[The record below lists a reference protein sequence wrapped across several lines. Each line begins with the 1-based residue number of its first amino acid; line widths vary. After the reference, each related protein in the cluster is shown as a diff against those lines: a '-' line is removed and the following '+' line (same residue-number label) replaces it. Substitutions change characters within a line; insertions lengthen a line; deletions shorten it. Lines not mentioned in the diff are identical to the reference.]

1 MSTTHID
8 HAEVMTELR
17 AKQQQVWSSGD
28 YNRIAA
34 LTVAV
39 NETLVASAEI
49 APREDVLDVATG
61 TGHAALAAARIGAR
75 VTGIDYVPALLDIAR
90 QRAAAE
96 RLDVDF
102 VEASAEQLP
111 FADGSFDVAVSA
123 IGVMFAADHDRAA
136 AELVR
141 VVRPGGRIAVASW
154 TRSGFVGGILGIVGR
169 HVSPPP
175 GAQSPVRWGEE
186 DVVAEL
192 LGGGVE
198 TGRFL
203 GAHRHREV
211 PQRRGVRRPLPDLLR
226 PHLLRGAAARRPRPR
241 RVARRPRHPR
251 RGERPPGRRRPRDR
265 LGVPDRPRHPPLTTS
280 GTARDESTW
289 RTAGACS
296 GSTSAARA
304 PRRMTVRTSGR
315 DN

>member
-1 MSTTHID
+1 MSTTNID

-39 NETLVASAEI
+39 NETLVTSAQV
-49 APREDVLDVATG
+49 APGEHVLDVATG
-61 TGHAALAAARIGAR
+61 TGHAALAAARVGAR
-75 VTGIDYVPALLDIAR
+75 VTGIDYVPELIDIGR

-102 VEASAEQLP
+102 VEAAAEQLP
-111 FADGSFDVAVSA
+111 FVDGSFDAAISA

-186 DVVAEL
+186 DVVAAL
-192 LGGGVE
+192 LGDGV
-198 TGRFL
+198 
-203 GAHRHREV
+203 
-211 PQRRGVRRPLPDLLR
+211 RGVASSVHAATQRFSSAEAFADLFLTYYGPTYSASQRLDEAGSADLRADLVAHAEANARPGEDGLVTDWEYR
-226 PHLLRGAAARRPRPR
+226 IVCAS
-241 RVARRPRHPR
+241 RH
-251 RGERPPGRRRPRDR
+251 
-265 LGVPDRPRHPPLTTS
+265 
-280 GTARDESTW
+280 
-289 RTAGACS
+289 
-296 GSTSAARA
+296 
-304 PRRMTVRTSGR
+304 
-315 DN
+315 